1 MEPTTV
7 LYDEDCGFCRWTADE
22 LRTWDR
28 RRRLAFASIQSARG
42 QALLDAIPPDQR
54 LRSAHVV
61 TAAGRLRSGGAA
73 VAPVLRELPGG
84 RPLALVAETFPRTTD
99 RAYRWAASRRTW
111 LGARLGTAAC
121 AVDPSAARR

>member
-7 LYDEDCGFCRWTADE
+7 LYDEDCGFCRWTADKV
-22 LRTWDR
+22 RSWDR
-28 RRRLAFASIQSARG
+28 RRNLAFTSIQSDRG
-42 QALLDAIPPDQR
+42 GELLRDVPPGER

-61 TAAGRLRSGGAA
+61 TAAGRLRSAGAA

-84 RPLALVAETFPRTTD
+84 RPLALVAEAFPRTTD
-99 RAYRWAASRRTW
+99 RVYRWTAARRTW
-111 LGARLGTAAC
+111 FGARLGTAAC